1 MTPRYVALL
10 RERAALARQLAR
22 IDSEIADEAAGIAA
36 PPTPEL
42 AARRARAD
50 VDRLLAR
57 TGR

>member
-22 IDSEIADEAAGIAA
+22 IDGELADEAEGVAA

-42 AARRARAD
+42 AARRAARD

>member
-1 MTPRYVALL
+1 MSRRLAALL
-10 RERAALARQLAR
+10 RERAALMRQLAR
-22 IDSEIADEAAGIAA
+22 IDGELADEAEGVAA

-42 AARRARAD
+42 AARRAARD